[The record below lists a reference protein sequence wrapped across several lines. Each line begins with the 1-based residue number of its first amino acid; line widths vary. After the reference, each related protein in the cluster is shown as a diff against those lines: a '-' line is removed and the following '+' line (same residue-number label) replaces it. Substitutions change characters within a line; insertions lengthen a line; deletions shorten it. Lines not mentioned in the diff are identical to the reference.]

1 MTNSMIGSTLFN
13 GRAFMTRGLFF
24 LASAIVIAIILFISA
39 RPSLAQSP
47 QASESFVEDVEIR
60 GNRRIPRES
69 VLYYVQSK
77 PQDKFDMSL
86 AQRDLQ
92 SIIQMGLFDPL
103 ATKLFIEDGP
113 RGGKIVIFQVK
124 EYPIIRAMEYRGMK
138 SVTESEVLEKFKERH
153 VQIGKES
160 QFDP

>member
-24 LASAIVIAIILFISA
+24 LASAVVIAIALFISA
-39 RPSLAQSP
+39 KPALAQSP

-69 VLYYVQSK
+69 ILYYVQSK
-77 PQDKFDMSL
+77 PQDRFDLRL

-92 SIIQMGLFDPL
+92 SIIQIGLFDPVV
-103 ATKLFIEDGP
+103 TTLF
-113 RGGKIVIFQVK
+113 V
-124 EYPIIRAMEYRGMK
+124 
-138 SVTESEVLEKFKERH
+138 
-153 VQIGKES
+153 
-160 QFDP
+160 